1 MVAEIINIFKHDN
14 TLLYYVSDHGES
26 LGENGKW
33 LHGNIWSL
41 TDNKEE
47 VHVASQFYMS
57 PPMLKLLPNEYKK
70 VVSKKNKA
78 LSQDSVFNTL
88 LDCVGVQSKI
98 VDKKLSLCR

>member
-1 MVAEIINIFKHDN
+1 MVSEIINIFKNDN

-26 LGENGKW
+26 LGENGKF
-33 LHGNIWSL
+33 LHGHPCSL

-47 VHVASQFYMS
+47 IHVASQFYMS
-57 PPMLKLLPNEYKK
+57 PPMLKLLPNEYKS
-70 VVSKKNKA
+70 VVAKKNKV

-88 LDCVGVQSKI
+88 LDCVGVESKM